1 MGALSFESCGG
12 AFSDPNSFGCSHP
25 AWSPD
30 GQKIIFARFSAATGD
45 RDIFTVNADGSG
57 LSQITDTPSLSEG
70 LPDWGIHPVRPMIQW
85 PGPLGGAFSPSGRVS
100 REGKYDLR
108 RAPACGPPTRESSS
122 RPVGWTW
129 RASSRSSLR
138 PP

>member
-85 PGPLGGAFSPSGRVS
+85 PGPLARVT
-100 REGKYDLR
+100 R
-108 RAPACGPPTRESSS
+108 RRG
-122 RPVGWTW
+122 
-129 RASSRSSLR
+129 SSLAGVGR
-138 PP
+138 GPGWSDPEHALTTHPGSPHG